1 MGIGRCFVFWIVF
14 GVSLWELGGALC
26 FGLYLRFRC
35 GNWEVLCALVLWEVE
50 ILGGL
55 RNGVKV

>member
-1 MGIGRCFVFWIVF
+1 MFWIVF

-26 FGLYLRFRC
+26 FGLYLEFRC